1 MTTKLDIINTALS
14 YVGQLTVN
22 NLDVANPVI
31 AGLSQIY
38 DRALPD
44 ELAGHPWTF
53 ALKWAELT
61 LSPEEPE
68 DDYYSYTY
76 YLPEDYITAWNTYPG
91 VDYSIIADDRVYSNA
106 SQPWKW
112 LYVGTVNE
120 SEFPG
125 YFAKLMSLIVAAEG
139 ALLVTENGQTS
150 QYLDGKV
157 NAQRVIARNR
167 DFTSQPNPAIR
178 DNPIW
183 SAHFV

>member
-44 ELAGHPWTF
+44 ELSGHPWTF
-53 ALKWAELT
+53 ALKWVELT
-61 LSPEEPE
+61 QSPEVPADES
-68 DDYYSYTY
+68 YNYTY
-76 YLPEDYITAWNTYPG
+76 YLPEDYVTAWNTYPG
-91 VDYSIIADDRVYSNA
+91 VDYSIITEDRVYTNA
-106 SQPWKW
+106 NPPWKW
-112 LYVGTVNE
+112 LYVSLVDE
-120 SEFPG
+120 SQFPG
-125 YFAKLMSLIVAAEG
+125 YFSKLMSLVVAAEG
-139 ALLVTENGQTS
+139 ALLITENGNTS
-150 QYLDGKV
+150 QYLDSKV

-167 DFTSQPNPAIR
+167 DFTAQPNPVIR

-183 SAHFV
+183 ASHFV